1 MSGGSYNYLYLKD
14 AAELMNHLAELYDM
28 ADELSR
34 LGYVPEAQDMMRLY
48 EYVKSASIRIGVL
61 QEQLKDIMHDV
72 EWYQSCDIGEE
83 TLRETIMKYR
93 RGE

>member
-1 MSGGSYNYLYLKD
+1 MSGGSYDYLYLKD
-14 AAELMNHLAELYDM
+14 EAELMNHLGDLSDM
-28 ADELSR
+28 ADVLSR
-34 LGYVPEAQDMMRLY
+34 LGYEPEAQDMLRLY
-48 EYVKSASIRIGVL
+48 EYIKSARIRIGVL
-61 QEQLKDIMHDV
+61 QEQLKNIMHDV